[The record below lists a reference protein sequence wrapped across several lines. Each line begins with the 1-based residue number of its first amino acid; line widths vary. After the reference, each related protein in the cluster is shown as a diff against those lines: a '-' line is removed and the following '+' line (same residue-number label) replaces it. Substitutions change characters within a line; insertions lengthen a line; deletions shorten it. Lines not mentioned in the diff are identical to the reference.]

1 MPVIKKT
8 YLSNDDMKNYRP
20 VSNLNLSKII
30 KKLMA
35 NRNRKKQS
43 IQSVSVSIQKNN
55 STETATVKIENC
67 IIWNMDEGS
76 VTALILLDL
85 FAAFDILNHSSI
97 SCQLGMVSMVS
108 PLSGCVLPIIYNI
121 SGR

>member
-1 MPVIKKT
+1 
-8 YLSNDDMKNYRP
+8 
-20 VSNLNLSKII
+20 
-30 KKLMA
+30 MA

-67 IIWNMDEGS
+67 IILNMDEGS

-85 FAAFDILNHSSI
+85 FAAFDILDHSSI

-108 PLSGCVLPIIYNI
+108 PLSGCVLPIIYII